1 MVSTAVCAYFWI
13 PAWSSIGLSAC
24 ANTDANVCNLM
35 LKSTN
40 TSLRQDKLFG
50 FLQPTFAFIT
60 KKSRT
65 LHFWKAAHTTY
76 FVFCYSM
83 REASAESY
91 FRGWRKTCD
100 ILTPTQQEKNIKKNI
115 RSVSL
120 PSLEDYK
127 GNNTTLLPIVCGV
140 FVFNVIYKLIYIV
153 SYFVAG
159 SHGRYQNATL
169 HLGHLFLLWLYVGRT
184 WPYCIKITDSMQVQ
198 HCHSNGHIFSSAIH
212 SGTRD
217 II

>member
-1 MVSTAVCAYFWI
+1 MCATWCWRAQTHPFARINSSVSCSPHLHLLQRRVGLCTSGRQHTPPTSFFVIVWGSVSRIVLPRVKKNLWYPDTHTA
-13 PAWSSIGLSAC
+13 G
-24 ANTDANVCNLM
+24 
-35 LKSTN
+35 
-40 TSLRQDKLFG
+40 
-50 FLQPTFAFIT
+50 
-60 KKSRT
+60 
-65 LHFWKAAHTTY
+65 
-76 FVFCYSM
+76 
-83 REASAESY
+83 
-91 FRGWRKTCD
+91 
-100 ILTPTQQEKNIKKNI
+100 EKHKKNI